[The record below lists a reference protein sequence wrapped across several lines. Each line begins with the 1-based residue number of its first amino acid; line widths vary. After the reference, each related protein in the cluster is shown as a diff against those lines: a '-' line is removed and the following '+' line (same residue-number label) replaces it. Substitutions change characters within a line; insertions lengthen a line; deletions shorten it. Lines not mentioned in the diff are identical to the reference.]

1 MLAHFVG
8 DLHQPLH
15 VGSIYLTDD
24 GAVVNP
30 DSGATSVT
38 NVLST
43 RGGNELEIGISN
55 LHSDWDDIPSTIT
68 LNGLATGPGK
78 KRRQALIASARNVEA
93 TNGSLDQWPVTWASD
108 TVMASHD
115 AFKGLRF
122 SRKGV
127 LNKGDWVVQFN
138 DQAGYESSKDSV
150 QQQQL
155 VKAAAHLAQLL
166 KAIWP

>member
-1 MLAHFVG
+1 
-8 DLHQPLH
+8 
-15 VGSIYLTDD
+15 
-24 GAVVNP
+24 
-30 DSGATSVT
+30 
-38 NVLST
+38 
-43 RGGNELEIGISN
+43 
-55 LHSDWDDIPSTIT
+55 
-68 LNGLATGPGK
+68 
-78 KRRQALIASARNVEA
+78 
-93 TNGSLDQWPVTWASD
+93 VTWASD

-127 LNKGDWVVQFN
+127 LNKGGWVVQFN